1 MKTEVDVPFEK
12 RSLDIEAGIIS
23 DLRVKHVVENLFWRE
38 SDPSGIAATGAIAA
52 ALGLSGPAAGMAMMS
67 AEEMAEPVTR
77 VEFRLGETK
86 VEGLLWNW
94 PFGEG
99 DRVKVV
105 GKRGEDGKFF
115 ALSVLDENK
124 RLIVSYP
131 HVSSGSWAHWIGVM
145 KYTLM
150 FALPS
155 AALYVLVA
163 GFGSINEGPWDWYS
177 LKRFFYI
184 FLSCVSVSCI
194 IGIRIGSRFTRYARM
209 ADAIFKSLG
218 WVNGKYIN
226 LRRITKLNKSVDDH
240 PALGDTYFRY

>member
-1 MKTEVDVPFEK
+1 MKIDADVSSEK
-12 RSLDIEAGIIS
+12 GALDIETGIIS
-23 DLRVKHVVENLFWRE
+23 DLQVKHVVETVFWRE
-38 SDPSGIAATGAIAA
+38 GDRSRIAATGAIAA

-77 VEFRLGETK
+77 VEFQLGETQ

-94 PFGEG
+94 PFSEG
-99 DRVKVV
+99 DRVKIV
-105 GKRGEDGKFF
+105 GKRVAGEKFF

-131 HVSSGSWAHWIGVM
+131 HVSSGSGAHWIGVL

-150 FALPS
+150 FSLPS
-155 AALYVLVA
+155 AAVFTIAV
-163 GFGSINEGPWDWYS
+163 GIGSIDETPLDW
-177 LKRFFYI
+177 L
-184 FLSCVSVSCI
+184 FLEWLIYTFAGCVFVSCI

-209 ADAIFKSLG
+209 ADAIFNSLG
-218 WVNGKYIN
+218 WVNGKYLN
-226 LRRITKLNKSVDDH
+226 LRRITNLKKRAGDH

>member
-1 MKTEVDVPFEK
+1 MKIEVDVSSESGP
-12 RSLDIEAGIIS
+12 LDTETGTIS
-23 DLRVKHVVENLFWRE
+23 DLRVKHVVENVFWRE
-38 SDPSGIAATGAIAA
+38 GDRSGIAATGAIAA

-77 VEFRLGETK
+77 VEFRLGETQ
-86 VEGLLWNW
+86 VEGVLWNW
-94 PFGEG
+94 PFSEG

-105 GKRGEDGKFF
+105 GKRIEDGKFF

-131 HVSSGSWAHWIGVM
+131 HVSSGTWAHWIGVM

-150 FALPS
+150 FSLPS

-163 GFGSINEGPWDWYS
+163 GFGSINETPWDWSS
-177 LKRFFYI
+177 LRRFFFI
-184 FLSCVSVSCI
+184 FLSCVSVSCF
-194 IGIRIGSRFTRYARM
+194 IGIRIGSRFTRYAKM

-218 WVNGKYIN
+218 WVNGRYLN
-226 LRRITKLNKSVDDH
+226 LRRVTNLKKRAGDH